1 MHNISQRESSSW
13 LLSSS
18 VLLVLIVF
26 TTNSATVAFDAQAT
40 DALTPSQREIEKQ
53 HQRLASIDEEERR
66 DAVMRL
72 GAMHLAAASRVC
84 LSALADPSPKVRAV
98 AAHAILALGSEE
110 SASAL
115 IPILNDNDD
124 FVRREVAYSL
134 GLTRSRRATSLLGE
148 RLVNDK
154 EDGVRGAA
162 AIALGEVADE
172 AAVVVLATVLS
183 SQPSAQRNGKRKRR
197 DERNPFVL
205 RAIATAL
212 GRIKSRAGVPALLT
226 ALANEKLP
234 DDVRR
239 EAARALGIIGDPV
252 AVPAL
257 RTASSAAD
265 PYLALTAY
273 ESLRKIAP

>member
-1 MHNISQRESSSW
+1 MHNISQQEFSSW

-26 TTNSATVAFDAQAT
+26 TTGSTVFALGAQAT
-40 DALTPSQREIEKQ
+40 RALTPRQLEIEKQ
-53 HQRLASIDEEERR
+53 HQRLASVSEEERR

-72 GAMHLAAASRVC
+72 GAMHLAAASRLC
-84 LSALADPSPKVRAV
+84 LPALADQSPIVRAV
-98 AAHAILALGSEE
+98 AAHAILALGPEE
-110 SASAL
+110 SASVL
-115 IPILNDNDD
+115 IPLLNDNDE

-134 GLTRSRRATSLLGE
+134 GLTRSRRATAPLSE
-148 RLVNDK
+148 RLVSDK
-154 EDGVRGAA
+154 EDGVRAAA

-183 SQPSAQRNGKRKRR
+183 PHPSQRKEKQKRK

-212 GRIKSRAGVPALLT
+212 GRIRSRAGVPALLT
-226 ALANEKLP
+226 ALASEELP
-234 DDVRR
+234 GDVRR
-239 EAARALGIIGDPV
+239 EAAHALGLIGDPV

-257 RTASSAAD
+257 RTASTAED
-265 PYLALTAY
+265 PYLARTAH
-273 ESLRKIAP
+273 ESLRKITP

>member
-1 MHNISQRESSSW
+1 MHNISRQEFSAW

-18 VLLVLIVF
+18 VLVVLVVF
-26 TTNSATVAFDAQAT
+26 TTSSTVFALGAQAT
-40 DALTPSQREIEKQ
+40 RALTPRQLEIEKQ
-53 HQRLASIDEEERR
+53 RQRLASVSEEERR

-84 LSALADPSPKVRAV
+84 LPALADPSPIVRAV

-115 IPILNDNDD
+115 IPLLNDNDE

-134 GLTRSRRATSLLGE
+134 GLTRSRRATAPLSE
-148 RLVNDK
+148 RLVSDK
-154 EDGVRGAA
+154 EDGVRAAA

-183 SQPSAQRNGKRKRR
+183 PHPSQRKEKQKRK

-212 GRIKSRAGVPALLT
+212 GRIRSRAGVPALLT
-226 ALANEKLP
+226 ALASEELP
-234 DDVRR
+234 GDVRR
-239 EAARALGIIGDPV
+239 EAAHALGLIGDPV

-257 RTASSAAD
+257 RTASTAED
-265 PYLALTAY
+265 PYLARTAH
-273 ESLRKIAP
+273 ESLRKITP

>member
-1 MHNISQRESSSW
+1 MHNISRQESSSW
-13 LLSSS
+13 LLSLS

-26 TTNSATVAFDAQAT
+26 TTSSIAQTFGAQAT
-40 DALTPSQREIEKQ
+40 GALTPSQLEIEKQ
-53 HQRLASIDEEERR
+53 QKRLASVSEEERR

-72 GAMHLAAASRVC
+72 GAMRLPAASRVC
-84 LSALADPSPKVRAV
+84 LSALADPSPIVRAV

-115 IPILNDNDD
+115 IPILNDNDA

-134 GLTRSRRATSLLGE
+134 GLTRSRSATAPLSE
-148 RLVNDK
+148 RLVSDK

-162 AIALGEVADE
+162 AVALGEIADE

-183 SQPSAQRNGKRKRR
+183 PQPSAQRKEKRKRK

-212 GRIKSRAGVPALLT
+212 GRIRSRAGVPALLT

-234 DDVRR
+234 GDVRR
-239 EAARALGIIGDPV
+239 EAAHALGLIGDPV

-257 RTASSAAD
+257 RSASSAAD
-265 PYLALTAY
+265 PYLARTAY
-273 ESLRKIAP
+273 ESLRKLTP

>member
-1 MHNISQRESSSW
+1 MHNISRQEFSSW
-13 LLSSS
+13 LLFSS
-18 VLLVLIVF
+18 VLLLLVVF
-26 TTNSATVAFDAQAT
+26 TTSSTVFALGPQAT
-40 DALTPSQREIEKQ
+40 RALTPSQLEIEKQ
-53 HQRLASIDEEERR
+53 HQRLASVSDEERR

-84 LSALADPSPKVRAV
+84 LPALADPSAMVRAV

-115 IPILNDNDD
+115 IPMLNDNDE

-134 GLTRSRRATSLLGE
+134 GRTHSRRATAPLSE
-148 RLVNDK
+148 RLVSDK
-154 EDGVRGAA
+154 EDGVRAA
-162 AIALGEVADE
+162 AAVALGEITDE

-183 SQPSAQRNGKRKRR
+183 PQASAQRKEKRKRK

-212 GRIKSRAGVPALLT
+212 GRTRSRAGVPALLT
-226 ALANEKLP
+226 ALANEELP
-234 DDVRR
+234 GDVRR
-239 EAARALGIIGDPV
+239 EAAHALGLIGDPV

-257 RTASSAAD
+257 RTASSAED
-265 PYLALTAY
+265 PYLARTAH
-273 ESLRKIAP
+273 ESLRKISP